1 MYYIYT
7 LRCVDNTLYTGIT
20 NHLEKRMREHFT
32 HDHRAAKYTLSHP
45 PVCIEVLLTC
55 DDRSKASKVE
65 YALKHLS
72 KAQKEAFIISYD
84 ETLPFLNE
92 TTRLYAF
99 PLLHLNL

>member
-32 HDHRAAKYTLSHP
+32 HDRRAAKYTLSHP

>member
-92 TTRLYAF
+92 TTR
-99 PLLHLNL
+99 